1 MASTDPITPAPQ
13 PKSSNSPVHR
23 WHGGQQHLGAEIQL
37 GGAEDAGQCQ
47 HGQLGITGLALVA
60 AKPAIQI
67 ERGDR
72 FAQLAMIERAAARR
86 VTFDRLFAIGGQQL
100 VGAID
105 AAAVFTGEEQI
116 GTRFQQGGHHG
127 QQILCLSLG
136 LGHQQQQGIEA
147 GGATELVVEQD
158 SLAEGG
164 LLAAVVAVIGGKDG
178 QGPGQARQLAGVVI
192 LQRATDK

>member
-13 PKSSNSPVHR
+13 PKSSRIALHR
-23 WHGGQQHLGAEIQL
+23 WHGSQQHLGAEIQL
-37 GGAEDAGQCQ
+37 GGAEDAGQRQ

-72 FAQLAMIERAAARR
+72 FAELTVIEGAAAGR
-86 VTFDRLFAIGGQQL
+86 VTFDWLFAIGGQQL

-105 AAAVFTGEEQI
+105 AAAVFTGQEQV

-127 QQILCLSLG
+127 QQILCLGLG

-147 GGATELVVEQD
+147 GGAT
-158 SLAEGG
+158 
-164 LLAAVVAVIGGKDG
+164 
-178 QGPGQARQLAGVVI
+178 
-192 LQRATDK
+192 